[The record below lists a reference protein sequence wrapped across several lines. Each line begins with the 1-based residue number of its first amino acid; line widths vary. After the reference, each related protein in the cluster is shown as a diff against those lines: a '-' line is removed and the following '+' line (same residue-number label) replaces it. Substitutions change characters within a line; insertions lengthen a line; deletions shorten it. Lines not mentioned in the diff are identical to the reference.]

1 MIKVQDYG
9 NKIAVKNPRNGSV
22 TEMINVIFIEEGR
35 SGVNAHMSETSAFLS
50 SIVGEDVGLALQR
63 THTHPVQASKIG
75 LFPKGQEFPGFV
87 NRGLFSTP
95 QMRAQLDADPRII
108 DGRPTYFATW
118 IGNSPEEDVDL
129 RMSNDE
135 LAKAFPKI
143 LQRAVVNTANVQ
155 VLQQAPVAANP
166 VAITG

>member
-9 NKIAVKNPRNGSV
+9 NTIAVRNPRNGSE
-22 TEMINVIFIEEGR
+22 TLMTNVIFVEEGR

-50 SIVGEDVGLALQR
+50 SIVGEDVGLSLQR

-75 LFPKGQEFPGFV
+75 LFPKGQEFPGYI

-95 QMRAQLDADPRII
+95 QMRTQENVDPRII

-118 IGNSPEEDVDL
+118 IGNTPEDDVDA

-135 LAKAFPKI
+135 LAKVFPEVLKKAN
-143 LQRAVVNTANVQ
+143 LGVAAVRVVKA
-155 VLQQAPVAANP
+155 AVAANP
-166 VAITG
+166 VVVTG